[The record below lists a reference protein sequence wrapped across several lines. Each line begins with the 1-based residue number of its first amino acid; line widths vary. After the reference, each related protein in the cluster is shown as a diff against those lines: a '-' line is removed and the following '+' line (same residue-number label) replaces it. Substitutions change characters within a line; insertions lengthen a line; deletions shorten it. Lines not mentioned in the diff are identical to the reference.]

1 MAPHPVMLQPPSTVV
16 LDLSVPEPWFPASP
30 WTIGRYDELRPAV
43 YQQALFAGDRTL
55 HVGLDLGGPVGV
67 AVHAFSDGVV
77 VHAGYNPADGDYGNA
92 LVTQHAHDGRPLYA
106 LWGHLSA
113 ASVAHSPPGRT
124 FCAGEVLGWL
134 GDMHENGGWPPHLH
148 LQLCWDRPETHDL
161 PGVVPAAERAT
172 ALRRYPDPRMV
183 LGPLY

>member
-1 MAPHPVMLQPPSTVV
+1 MAPHPVMIQPPGTVV
-16 LDLSVPEPWFPASP
+16 LDLSVSEPLFPSTP

-43 YQQALFAGDRTL
+43 YQQALFAGERTL

-67 AVHAFSDGVV
+67 AVHAFSQGDV
-77 VHAGYNPADGDYGNA
+77 VHAGYNPADGDYGNT
-92 LVTQHAHDGRPLYA
+92 LVTRHRHDGRTLYA

-113 ASVAHSPPGRT
+113 ASVKHSPPGRE
-124 FCAGEVLGWL
+124 FCAGDVLGWL
-134 GDMHENGGWPPHLH
+134 GNTDENGGWPPHLH
-148 LQLCWDRPETHDL
+148 FQLCWERPETHDL
-161 PGVVPAAERAT
+161 PGVVPANERDT